1 MTKQEI
7 RTVYKSRRQQLT
19 AESIQDFSL
28 SMLHLFRKINLT
40 GKRHVLS
47 YAPIKGHNEFNVR
60 LCDPVISAQSAGIAL
75 PRIDPASLS
84 MEAVEFNSTTV
95 FLKNSHG
102 IDEPSGGKVLDP
114 GVVDVVLVPLL
125 AFDSKGYRVGYGKGY
140 YDRYLFRCRPDVL
153 KIGFSFFEPVESID
167 DISLFDVPLNYSITP
182 MRLYEF

>member
-7 RTVYKSRRQQLT
+7 RTVYKSKRQQLS
-19 AESIQDFSL
+19 AESIENFSI
-28 SMLHLFRKINLT
+28 SMLHIFRKINLT

-60 LCDPVISAQSAGIAL
+60 LCDPVISAQSTGIAL
-75 PRIDPASLS
+75 PRIDPVTLS
-84 MEAVEFNSTTV
+84 MEALEYNSNSE
-95 FLKNSHG
+95 LIKNSLG
-102 IDEPSGGKVLDP
+102 IEEPSGGTVLAP
-114 GVVDVVLVPLL
+114 EVVDVVLVPLL
-125 AFDSKGYRVGYGKGY
+125 AFDPKGYRVGYGKGY

-153 KIGFSFFEPVESID
+153 KIGFSFFEPVDSID

>member
-7 RTVYKSRRQQLT
+7 RTLYKTKRQQLSV
-19 AESIQDFSL
+19 ESIDSFSI

-47 YAPIKGHNEFNVR
+47 YAPIKGRNEFNVR
-60 LCDPVISAQSAGIAL
+60 LCDNVITAQAAGIAL
-75 PRIDPASLS
+75 PRIDPVSLS
-84 MEAVEFNSTTV
+84 MEAVQFTNSSV
-95 FLKNSHG
+95 VVQNSLG
-102 IDEPSGGKVLDP
+102 IEEVAGGTVLDAAA
-114 GVVDVVLVPLL
+114 VDVVLVPLL
-125 AFDSKGYRVGYGKGY
+125 AFDPKGYRVGYGKGY

-153 KIGFSFFEPVESID
+153 KIGFSFFEPVESIE